1 MILQASEAN
10 PGASF
15 NRDYLYSPG
24 VVFVVNQ
31 QKYDESYIL
40 TSLDFLRNLLDY
52 TTEVSGI
59 ELKLKPNANISS
71 VQSKIEKMLGDD
83 FVVQNRYQQ
92 QADVFRIMEI
102 EKLISYLFLT
112 FILMIACFNVIGSL
126 SMLILDKKDDVITLR
141 SLGASDK
148 LISDFDFRL
157 VWVSEDGSGRRGA
170 GYSYWTDYSYDNQCS
185 NECDKEYGYST
196 EAESYAAGE
205 RGHRPDLF
213 GWFAVYYYE

>member
-1 MILQASEAN
+1 MVVLKGVEDNFEDLTEIDNILYGAGEFILHDSIVNYGVMGVELVSTLGTGLAFVDPLQVYLPKRNAKVNMAN

-59 ELKLKPNANISS
+59 ELKLKPNTNISS

-83 FVVQNRYQQ
+83 FVYRTV
-92 QADVFRIMEI
+92 
-102 EKLISYLFLT
+102 ISSKQMF
-112 FILMIACFNVIGSL
+112 S
-126 SMLILDKKDDVITLR
+126 
-141 SLGASDK
+141 
-148 LISDFDFRL
+148 
-157 VWVSEDGSGRRGA
+157 VS
-170 GYSYWTDYSYDNQCS
+170 W
-185 NECDKEYGYST
+185 K
-196 EAESYAAGE
+196 
-205 RGHRPDLF
+205 
-213 GWFAVYYYE
+213 